1 MSGVHQALNKR
12 GEEMPEIKSFKGI
25 RYNPEKLPNLV
36 DVICQPYDQI
46 SNKMEREYK
55 NTNPYNYVRLVLTKY
70 AEGHNRQK
78 EYRDAKRYVDNW
90 INDGI
95 FIKDEKDAIYPYWQ
109 EFTVADK
116 TYLRK
121 GFICIVRLEELGKGN
136 ILPHEKTLSKPKAD
150 RLNLLHATKK
160 DLEPIF
166 LLYTDPKNYVN
177 GLINKKCEEKALID
191 VKDNKNV
198 THKLWRID
206 DQNSIKKITDFL
218 KDSIFVIADGH
229 HRYET
234 AFNYSKELKNIDEN
248 HSANFKLITL
258 VNIEDPGLIILP
270 THRLIKDMSD
280 FNLTTFLEKT
290 EKYFEIKKTDR
301 DNIVKDLAEHK
312 SRVFGFYSSQTAYI
326 LKLKSM
332 ADMKK
337 ILPDRSKDYR
347 DLDVAILHTLL
358 IEDILGIKP
367 ENIEGHVRYERS
379 ANKAMR
385 RVDTSGFQFSFLL
398 NPTRSEQVKKIAQ
411 NKERMPQ
418 KSTDFYPKLISGLVF
433 YDVE

>member
-1 MSGVHQALNKR
+1 
-12 GEEMPEIKSFKGI
+12 MPEIKSFKGI
-25 RYNPEKLPNLV
+25 KYNPEKLQNLV

-55 NTNPYNYVRLVLTKY
+55 NKSPYNYVRLVLTKY
-70 AEGHNRQK
+70 AEGHNRQR

-121 GFICIVRLEELGKGN
+121 GFICIVRLEKLGKGN

-150 RLNLLHATKK
+150 RLNLLHITKK

-166 LLYTDPKNYVN
+166 LLYTDPQDYVN
-177 GLINKKCEEKALID
+177 GLIKKECKEKPLID
-191 VKDNKNV
+191 VKDDKNV

-206 DQNSIKKITDFL
+206 DQNSIKQITDFL

-234 AFNYSKELKNIDEN
+234 AFNYSKELKKIDEN

-270 THRLIKDMSD
+270 THRLIKDLSD

-290 EKYFEIKKTDR
+290 EKYFDIKKTDR
-301 DNIVKDLAEHK
+301 DNILKDLAEQK

-332 ADMKK
+332 AHMKK

-411 NKERMPQ
+411 HKERMPQ

>member
-1 MSGVHQALNKR
+1 
-12 GEEMPEIKSFKGI
+12 MPEIKSFKGI

-70 AEGHNRQK
+70 AEGHNRQR

-95 FIKDEKDAIYPYWQ
+95 FIKDEKNAIYPYWQ

-198 THKLWRID
+198 THKLWQID